1 MISICCSLGEKRKEG
16 KTKAIKTEGEDHYQV
31 DQKRQNSLDGG
42 WKYNLEGKGRE
53 TRTYIARLGTAKERL
68 NSNDDNITLVS
79 DLCGNP

>member
-42 WKYNLEGKGRE
+42 WKYNLEGMRE
-53 TRTYIARLGTAKERL
+53 EK
-68 NSNDDNITLVS
+68 
-79 DLCGNP
+79 